1 MLGLLAPLDVH
12 VSVVV
17 HVPEADN
24 VQGFGDAE
32 IVPVGLAET
41 AVTRTLAS
49 SASEADGPACNS
61 NVTPAAVIHGTTALP
76 LAPPV
81 MATGDPLPALT

>member
-1 MLGLLAPLDVH
+1 LLTPLDVH
-12 VSVVV
+12 VTVVV
-17 HVPEADN
+17 HVPETDN

-32 IVPVGLAET
+32 IEPVGLAET

-49 SASEADGPACNS
+49 SSSDAEGPACNS
-61 NVTPAAVIHGTTALP
+61 NVTPAAVIHGTTTLP

-81 MATGDPLPALT
+81 IATKGPLPALT